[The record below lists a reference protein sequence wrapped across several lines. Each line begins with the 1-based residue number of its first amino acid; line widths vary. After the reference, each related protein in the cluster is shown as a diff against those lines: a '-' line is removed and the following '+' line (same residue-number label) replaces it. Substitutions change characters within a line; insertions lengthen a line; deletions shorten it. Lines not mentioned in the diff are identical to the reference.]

1 MSPDDGAPNR
11 QEISRSGGQ
20 VVVTFK
26 YGPSYAPRTY
36 TSVYVSVQESVE
48 AKATL
53 APGLLWRLV
62 RSNRCPAASCI
73 CSGKRF
79 HYSTP
84 VCIARGIWRAKSLG
98 RRKAKSAQ
106 RAKLAKATKGRNV
119 ARIRPRG
126 KAKRSFSSRK
136 GNGVVPLR
144 RIISL

>member
-1 MSPDDGAPNR
+1 M
-11 QEISRSGGQ
+11 
-20 VVVTFK
+20 VVTFK

-136 GNGVVPLR
+136 ENGVVPLR